1 MGSGIKMV
9 QRIKISNKAT
19 DYLDKMQNKLHLS
32 SKAAIL
38 RICISLSLNDSTLLN
53 GTFSYDNNNGFDISL
68 DTLFG
73 DYSVFFEGLIKN
85 HYKKE
90 MTDKEYVEQV
100 IGHIERGIV
109 ILYGEF
115 ATTNTTHEL
124 IKRLVDDY
132 R

>member
-1 MGSGIKMV
+1 MV

-53 GTFSYDNNNGFDISL
+53 GTFSHDNNNGFDISL

-109 ILYGEF
+109 ILYGEV

>member
-1 MGSGIKMV
+1 MV

-73 DYSVFFEGLIKN
+73 DYSVFLK
-85 HYKKE
+85 
-90 MTDKEYVEQV
+90 V
-100 IGHIERGIV
+100 
-109 ILYGEF
+109 
-115 ATTNTTHEL
+115 
-124 IKRLVDDY
+124 
-132 R
+132 

>member
-1 MGSGIKMV
+1 MV
-9 QRIKISNKAT
+9 
-19 DYLDKMQNKLHLS
+19 
-32 SKAAIL
+32 
-38 RICISLSLNDSTLLN
+38 
-53 GTFSYDNNNGFDISL
+53 F
-68 DTLFG
+68 
-73 DYSVFFEGLIKN
+73 FFEGLIKN

>member
-1 MGSGIKMV
+1 
-9 QRIKISNKAT
+9 
-19 DYLDKMQNKLHLS
+19 
-32 SKAAIL
+32 
-38 RICISLSLNDSTLLN
+38 
-53 GTFSYDNNNGFDISL
+53 
-68 DTLFG
+68 
-73 DYSVFFEGLIKN
+73 
-85 HYKKE
+85 